1 MCVFIFIITYNYRD
15 HCTHKNGISNCC
27 YCYQSSLPSS
37 GSGKWSDH
45 RASLDV
51 DEYLTGIII
60 IIINYYYSLKIFPR
74 FWLAK
79 GTRIIHHNQLL
90 MTKFGKILCL
100 TRKQRS
106 KCSPLQVKALL
117 PRRPGEEVEL
127 FWLWKKNG
135 RHFTRF
141 KSKNYSWN

>member
-1 MCVFIFIITYNYRD
+1 MCVFFFIITYNYRD
-15 HCTHKNGISNCC
+15 HWKHKNGISNCC
-27 YCYQSSLPSS
+27 YYYQSSLSSS

-45 RASLDV
+45 RASLDL
-51 DEYLTGIII
+51 DEYFTGIII
-60 IIINYYYSLKIFPR
+60 IIFNYYYSLKIFPQ

-90 MTKFGKILCL
+90 MTKFGRTLCV

-106 KCSPLQVKALL
+106 KCSPLQVKTPL
-117 PRRPGEEVEL
+117 PRRPGDEVEL

>member
-90 MTKFGKILCL
+90 MTKFGNNVQNAARYRLRHCYREDLGKRLSCFGCGKKMADISLVSRVRTTAG
-100 TRKQRS
+100 TRQNNS
-106 KCSPLQVKALL
+106 
-117 PRRPGEEVEL
+117 
-127 FWLWKKNG
+127 
-135 RHFTRF
+135 
-141 KSKNYSWN
+141 